1 METVTLTLLILL
13 LALGTYLMR
22 LLPLTVLSRM
32 TLPRPVLDWL
42 SLVPGAV
49 LAASL
54 AQALLV
60 RDERIV
66 LAWDNIYLLATLPTF
81 LVAWRTRS
89 VLLTMLAGMAA
100 YALLQRL
107 I

>member
-1 METVTLTLLILL
+1 MQATTLTLLIVA
-13 LALGTYLMR
+13 LALGTYLLR
-22 LLPLTVLSRM
+22 LLPLTILSRIS
-32 TLPRPVLDWL
+32 LPKRAQEWL
-42 SLVPGAV
+42 RLVPGAV

-60 RDERIV
+60 RDERII
-66 LAWDNIYLLATLPTF
+66 LAWDNPYVLAALPTF

-100 YALLQRL
+100 YALLERL
-107 I
+107 V